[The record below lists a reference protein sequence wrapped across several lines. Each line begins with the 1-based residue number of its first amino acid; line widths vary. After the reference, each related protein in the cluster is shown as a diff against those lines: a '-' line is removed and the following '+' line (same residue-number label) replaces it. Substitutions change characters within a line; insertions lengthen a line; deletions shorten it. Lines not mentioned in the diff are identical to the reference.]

1 MPCLVRL
8 WHVAKKFLDLLLLLQ
23 LMQPSGVQREVL
35 NLQEVCE
42 VRYEPRVVIL
52 RP

>member
-23 LMQPSGVQREVL
+23 LMQLSDGQREVL
-35 NLQEVCE
+35 NLLEVFEAHCE
-42 VRYEPRVVIL
+42 LRAVIL
-52 RP
+52 HQ